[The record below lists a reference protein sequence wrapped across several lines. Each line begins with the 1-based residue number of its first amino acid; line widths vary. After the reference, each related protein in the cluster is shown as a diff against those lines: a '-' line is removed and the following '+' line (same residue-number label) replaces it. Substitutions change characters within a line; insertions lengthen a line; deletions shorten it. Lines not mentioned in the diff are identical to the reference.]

1 MSPARVS
8 AALAEA
14 VVQAMASGDVLAL
27 QPLVAP
33 DVVDHSAQ
41 PGQPAGWPGVRERA
55 MTLCAALPE
64 SHVRIDVL
72 HSEESTV
79 LARAELTA
87 VRRPTAAEPVP
98 ATGRMTIV
106 LVLRFTDAL
115 LVEMWSSASDLSLDL
130 VGRQLAAR

>member
-1 MSPARVS
+1 MSPARGS
-8 AALAEA
+8 AAPAA
-14 VVQAMASGDVLAL
+14 AGVPARARGAGRARP
-27 QPLVAP
+27 PLGAADGGAP
-33 DVVDHSAQ
+33 PPP
-41 PGQPAGWPGVRERA
+41 PGPPAGWPGVRERA

-87 VRRPTAAEPVP
+87 VRRPTAAEPVS

>member
-1 MSPARVS
+1 
-8 AALAEA
+8 
-14 VVQAMASGDVLAL
+14 
-27 QPLVAP
+27 
-33 DVVDHSAQ
+33 
-41 PGQPAGWPGVRERA
+41 

-87 VRRPTAAEPVP
+87 VRRPSAAESVS

-106 LVLRFTDAL
+106 LVLRLNDAL